1 MTSLTLT
8 NTLSDISFCDK
19 KCSNVNNNDFK
30 EEFIR
35 LIDDKYKISVV
46 DKPYVFLNPSILK
59 NVLYHQHLLTL
70 LTNGNPYLLY
80 LTRIDNINCCFYI
93 DRKLKSGFSFP
104 KIHFVK
110 YQFHDDLFNDTIFS
124 GELVRDK
131 NKAWFFLIDNLLV
144 LKGEKM
150 NNENIVS
157 KFDTIYSIF
166 NNNYVCNQELEP
178 CPIQIKKLF
187 SYSQIKT
194 LINKYLPS
202 LSYYCRGIVFYN
214 LNTKY
219 SNYSLLF
226 PKNYG
231 YKLISDN
238 EIDDMIRTKK
248 PTLWSK
254 TINQSNQS
262 NQGDSHSHINSNSY
276 NNNMSG
282 NTINSLQNTNTI
294 EQPSHNSNETDTS
307 QITKITSNKLDKNN
321 IVFKVLHT
329 DMPDVFNLYIYN
341 EDKTD
346 LIKYDNAL
354 VPNMVTSKYLY
365 KLFQNNKN
373 TINISMECK
382 YSHIFKK
389 WIPIKQVE
397 NEPYKLQDIEQLVN

>member
-1 MTSLTLT
+1 MLTLT

-80 LTRIDNINCCFYI
+80 LTRIDDVNCCFYI

-110 YQFHDDLFNDTIFS
+110 YQFQDELYNDTIFS

-131 NKAWFFLIDNLLV
+131 NNAWFFLIDNLLV

-166 NNNYVCNQELEP
+166 NNKYVCNSALEP

-187 SYSQIKT
+187 SYSQIKI

-226 PKNYG
+226 PKNFG
-231 YKLISDN
+231 YKLIGSA

-254 TINQSNQS
+254 TINK
-262 NQGDSHSHINSNSY
+262 
-276 NNNMSG
+276 
-282 NTINSLQNTNTI
+282 
-294 EQPSHNSNETDTS
+294 TDTNMD
-307 QITKITSNKLDKNN
+307 TYNDTNMNANTTSNMNANTLKAEVITNKIDKNN

-341 EDKTD
+341 EDKSD

-354 VPNMVTSKYLY
+354 IPNMVISKYLY
-365 KLFQNNKN
+365 NLFRNNKN

-382 YSHIFKK
+382 YSSIFKK

-397 NEPYKLQDIEQLVN
+397 HEPYKLQDIEQLVK